1 MSVRFEA
8 RCCLQ
13 QLVVEPEQQ
22 GILLDAVADVHRQLF
37 DQTVDFGAHGDLLG
51 GGDLAGGIDGKV
63 DVAQFDHRGGRALR
77 SGGGGSGFLPV
88 LPAVVAADSYAEDHY
103 QDDEL
108 FH

>member
-13 QLVVEPEQQ
+13 FLVVELEQQ
-22 GILLDAVADVHRQLF
+22 GALLDAVADVHRQFF
-37 DQTVDFGAHGDLLG
+37 DLAVDLRAHGDLLG
-51 GGDLAGGIDGKV
+51 RADLAGGVDGKV
-63 DVAQFDHRGGRALR
+63 DVARFDHRGGRALR